1 MHKQP
6 HSAVIKQGRSSSEVM
21 VEIITLDRLHLL
33 TAPASNAG
41 TEKWFIPQLTARLVS
56 HELYWQER

>member
-1 MHKQP
+1 MWEKVMHKRP

-41 TEKWFIPQLTARLVS
+41 TEK
-56 HELYWQER
+56 